1 MPPRRVTGLQRQ
13 VFGLYRRALHL
24 VQSKPLV
31 RPSLS
36 PPRPGSRS
44 LTAPSF
50 AQENRPAWFAFVS
63 HQFRHPSLGGGLKRK
78 DVSAIEHLLR
88 RGDKMIETYGS
99 PGVKNVVVPEDAHD
113 WPQNW
118 VAKGGKEGLGR

>member
-24 VQSKPLV
+24 VQSKPLK
-31 RPSLS
+31 
-36 PPRPGSRS
+36 
-44 LTAPSF
+44 
-50 AQENRPAWFAFVS
+50 NRPAWFAFVS

-99 PGVKNVVVPEDAHD
+99 PGVKNVVVPEDAHN